1 MQLPII
7 LANNEQNLKSLP
19 KKAHDVYALL
29 LGGAD
34 LVKKRRLSAEVLL
47 IE

>member
-19 KKAHDVYALL
+19 KKAHDASSAAWRSQSGQKKAEHIC
-29 LGGAD
+29 GGNTD
-34 LVKKRRLSAEVLL
+34 
-47 IE
+47 